1 MKEGDKYMA
10 MTKFSDSNSFFNLV
24 CLCWK
29 LLGGMPK
36 AWILNS
42 LLMFALGFSSM
53 LKLVNRVLEVNVS
66 IKF

>member
-1 MKEGDKYMA
+1 MKEGDKYMV
-10 MTKFSDSNSFFNLV
+10 MRKFSESNSFFNLV
-24 CLCWK
+24 SLCWK

-42 LLMFALGFSSM
+42 LLMFALGFSDM
-53 LKLVNRVLEVNVS
+53 LKLVNKVLEVNVS